1 LNPHGRE
8 PGGFSYPLQLSL
20 PSPLARFTAR
30 EPSFNVRP
38 KASTLRT
45 RRKGRELVSLFLKL
59 P

>member
-1 LNPHGRE
+1 
-8 PGGFSYPLQLSL
+8 
-20 PSPLARFTAR
+20 
-30 EPSFNVRP
+30 VRP